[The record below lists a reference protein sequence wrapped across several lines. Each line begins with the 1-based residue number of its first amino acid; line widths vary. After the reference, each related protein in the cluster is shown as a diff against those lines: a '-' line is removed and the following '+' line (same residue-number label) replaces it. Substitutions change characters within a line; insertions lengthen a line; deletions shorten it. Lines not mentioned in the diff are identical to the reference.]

1 MKEYVKKYGIRLAA
15 LVVLVALVIGVA
27 TLMGGGEANKLEDTA
42 ADVRSPFQK
51 VAQALVSRVEG
62 FFGYLFEYEML
73 MQENENLRAQI
84 ADLEQQ
90 VRDNQQASE
99 ENVKLRELL
108 NLRQKHSDFVFE
120 SAKVV
125 SWNASNWASTFTIS
139 KGVESGLEIGD
150 AVVTEYGVLV
160 GTVSELGTNWAT
172 VDTIVDIGTSIG
184 VLVGAE
190 ETSAMLL
197 GDYTLMGSQYA
208 KISFV
213 AESGQVI
220 TGDIV
225 VTSGV
230 GVEFP
235 KGIPIGT
242 VRESTRGLDAGKSYV
257 VVEPYVDFER
267 IENVIVYRYQ
277 PSYAEQAEVRE
288 DDEVREYDKLPTA
301 RPVPTF
307 AQADSWPLIRAT

>member
-1 MKEYVKKYGIRLAA
+1 MKDYVKKYGIRLLALVLAAA
-15 LVVLVALVIGVA
+15 LLTGVA
-27 TLMGGGEANKLEDTA
+27 AAKGDGLASAGEDTA
-42 ADVRSPFQK
+42 GAVRSPFQK

-62 FFGYLFEYEML
+62 FYGWLFNYEML
-73 MQENENLRAQI
+73 LQENENLRAQI
-84 ADLEQQ
+84 AELEQQ

-99 ENVKLRELL
+99 ENIKLRELL
-108 NLRQKHSDFVFE
+108 NLSQKHTDFVFE

-139 KGVESGLEIGD
+139 KGSEAGLEVGD

-160 GTVSELGTNWAT
+160 GTIAELGTNWAI
-172 VDTIVDIGTSIG
+172 VDTVVDIGTSIG

-197 GDYTLMGSQYA
+197 GDYTLMSSQYM

-225 VTSGV
+225 VTSGA
-230 GVEFP
+230 GGAYP
-235 KGIPIGT
+235 QGLILGT
-242 VRESTRGLDAGKSYV
+242 VSSVHTEAAGQFEYA
-257 VVEPYVDFER
+257 VVEPFTDLNSLTQIFVIKDYQV
-267 IENVIVYRYQ
+267 IE
-277 PSYAEQAEVRE
+277 
-288 DDEVREYDKLPTA
+288 
-301 RPVPTF
+301 
-307 AQADSWPLIRAT
+307 

>member
-1 MKEYVKKYGIRLAA
+1 MKDYMKKYGIKL
-15 LVVLVALVIGVA
+15 LVLVLLVALLSGVA
-27 TLMGGGEANKLEDTA
+27 AAKGNGHASALEDTA
-42 ADVRSPFQK
+42 GAVRSPFQK

-62 FFGYLFEYEML
+62 FYGWLFNYEML

-84 ADLEQQ
+84 AELEQQ
-90 VRDNQQASE
+90 VRDNELAKE

-108 NLRQKHSDFVFE
+108 NLSQKHTDYVFE

-125 SWNASNWASTFTIS
+125 SWNASNWANTFTIS
-139 KGVESGLEIGD
+139 KGSDAGLEVGD

-160 GTVSELGTNWAT
+160 GTVAELGSNWAV
-172 VDTIVDIGTSIG
+172 VDTVVDIGTSIG

-197 GDYTLMGSQYA
+197 GDYTLMNSQYM

-225 VTSGV
+225 VTSGA
-230 GVEFP
+230 GGAYP
-235 KGIPIGT
+235 QGLILGT
-242 VRESTRGLDAGKSYV
+242 VSSVHTEAAGQIEYA
-257 VVEPYVDFER
+257 VVEPFTDLKALNQIFVIKDYKV
-267 IENVIVYRYQ
+267 IE
-277 PSYAEQAEVRE
+277 
-288 DDEVREYDKLPTA
+288 
-301 RPVPTF
+301 
-307 AQADSWPLIRAT
+307 

>member
-1 MKEYVKKYGIRLAA
+1 MKDYVKKYGIRLLALVLAAA
-15 LVVLVALVIGVA
+15 LLTGVA
-27 TLMGGGEANKLEDTA
+27 AAKGEGHASAVEDTA
-42 ADVRSPFQK
+42 GAVRSPFQK

-62 FFGYLFEYEML
+62 FYGWLFNYEML
-73 MQENENLRAQI
+73 LQENENLRAQI
-84 ADLEQQ
+84 AELEQQ

-99 ENVKLRELL
+99 ENIKLRELL
-108 NLRQKHSDFVFE
+108 NLSQKHTDFVFE

-139 KGVESGLEIGD
+139 KGSEAGLEVGD

-160 GTVSELGTNWAT
+160 GTIAELGTNWAI
-172 VDTIVDIGTSIG
+172 VDTVVDIGTSIG

-197 GDYTLMGSQYA
+197 GDYTLMSSQYM

-225 VTSGV
+225 VTSGA
-230 GVEFP
+230 GGAYP
-235 KGIPIGT
+235 QGLILGT
-242 VRESTRGLDAGKSYV
+242 VSSVHTEAAGQFEYAV
-257 VVEPYVDFER
+257 VDPFTDLNSLTQIFVIKDYQV
-267 IENVIVYRYQ
+267 IE
-277 PSYAEQAEVRE
+277 
-288 DDEVREYDKLPTA
+288 
-301 RPVPTF
+301 
-307 AQADSWPLIRAT
+307 

>member
-1 MKEYVKKYGIRLAA
+1 LKDYVKKYGIRLLA
-15 LVVLVALVIGVA
+15 LVLVAALLTGVA
-27 TLMGGGEANKLEDTA
+27 AAKGEGHASAVEDTA
-42 ADVRSPFQK
+42 GAVRSPFQK

-62 FFGYLFEYEML
+62 FYGWLFNYEML
-73 MQENENLRAQI
+73 LQENENLRAQI
-84 ADLEQQ
+84 AELEQQ

-108 NLRQKHSDFVFE
+108 NLSQKHTDFVFE

-139 KGVESGLEIGD
+139 KGSDAGLEIGD

-160 GTVSELGTNWAT
+160 GTVSELGSNWAT
-172 VDTIVDIGTSIG
+172 VDTVVDIGTSIG

-197 GDYTLMGSQYA
+197 GDYTLMSSQYM

-225 VTSGV
+225 VTSGA
-230 GVEFP
+230 GGAYP
-235 KGIPIGT
+235 QGLILGT
-242 VRESTRGLDAGKSYV
+242 VSSVHTEAAGQFEYA
-257 VVEPYVDFER
+257 VVEPFTD
-267 IENVIVYRYQ
+267 
-277 PSYAEQAEVRE
+277 
-288 DDEVREYDKLPTA
+288 
-301 RPVPTF
+301 
-307 AQADSWPLIRAT
+307 

>member
-1 MKEYVKKYGIRLAA
+1 LKEYVKKYGIRLAA

-225 VTSGV
+225 VSSGA
-230 GVEFP
+230 GGAYP
-235 KGIPIGT
+235 QGLLLGT
-242 VRESTRGLDAGKSYV
+242 VSSVHTEAAGQIEFA
-257 VVEPYVDFER
+257 VVEPFTDLTKLTQIF
-267 IENVIVYRYQ
+267 VIKEYQ
-277 PSYAEQAEVRE
+277 VVE
-288 DDEVREYDKLPTA
+288 
-301 RPVPTF
+301 
-307 AQADSWPLIRAT
+307 

>member
-1 MKEYVKKYGIRLAA
+1 LKDYVKKYGIRLLALVLAAA
-15 LVVLVALVIGVA
+15 LLTGVA
-27 TLMGGGEANKLEDTA
+27 AAKGEGHASAVEDTA
-42 ADVRSPFQK
+42 GAVRSPFQK

-62 FFGYLFEYEML
+62 FYGWLFNYEML
-73 MQENENLRAQI
+73 LQENENLRAQI
-84 ADLEQQ
+84 AELEQQ

-99 ENVKLRELL
+99 ENIKLRELL
-108 NLRQKHSDFVFE
+108 NLSQKHTDFVFE

-139 KGVESGLEIGD
+139 KGSEAGLEVGD

-160 GTVSELGTNWAT
+160 GTVAELGTNWAI
-172 VDTIVDIGTSIG
+172 VDTVVDIGTSIG

-197 GDYTLMGSQYA
+197 GDYTLMSSQYM

-225 VTSGV
+225 VTSGA
-230 GVEFP
+230 GGAYP
-235 KGIPIGT
+235 QGLILGT
-242 VRESTRGLDAGKSYV
+242 VSSVHTEAAGQFEYAV
-257 VVEPYVDFER
+257 VQPFTDLNTLTQIFVIKDYRV
-267 IENVIVYRYQ
+267 IE
-277 PSYAEQAEVRE
+277 
-288 DDEVREYDKLPTA
+288 
-301 RPVPTF
+301 
-307 AQADSWPLIRAT
+307 

>member
-1 MKEYVKKYGIRLAA
+1 MKDYVKKYGIKL
-15 LVVLVALVIGVA
+15 LALVIVVA
-27 TLMGGGEANKLEDTA
+27 LLAGIAAATGNGKASTVEDTA
-42 ADVRSPFQK
+42 GAVRSPFQK

-62 FFGYLFEYEML
+62 FYGFLFRYEML

-90 VRDNQQASE
+90 VRDNQQATE

-108 NLRQKHSDFVFE
+108 NLSQKHTDFKFE

-139 KGVESGLEIGD
+139 KGADSGLEVGD

-160 GTVSELGTNWAT
+160 GTVAELGSNWAI
-172 VDTIVDIGTSIG
+172 VDTVVDIGTKIG

-190 ETSAMLL
+190 ETSAMLM
-197 GDYTLMGSQYA
+197 GDYTLMSSHYM
-208 KISFV
+208 KLSFV

-225 VTSGV
+225 VTSGA
-230 GVEFP
+230 GGAYP
-235 KGIPIGT
+235 QGLIIGT
-242 VRESTRGLDAGKSYV
+242 VSSVHTEAAGQIEYA
-257 VVEPYVDFER
+257 VVEPFTDLNALTQIFVVKEYQV
-267 IENVIVYRYQ
+267 IE
-277 PSYAEQAEVRE
+277 
-288 DDEVREYDKLPTA
+288 
-301 RPVPTF
+301 
-307 AQADSWPLIRAT
+307 

>member
-1 MKEYVKKYGIRLAA
+1 MKDYMKKYGIKL
-15 LVVLVALVIGVA
+15 LVLVLLVALLTGVA
-27 TLMGGGEANKLEDTA
+27 AATGEGHASTVEDTA
-42 ADVRSPFQK
+42 GAVRSPFQK

-62 FFGYLFEYEML
+62 FYGWLFNYEML

-84 ADLEQQ
+84 AELEQQ
-90 VRDNQQASE
+90 VRENEQAKE

-108 NLRQKHSDFVFE
+108 NLSQKHTSFVFE

-139 KGVESGLEIGD
+139 KGSDSGLEIGD

-160 GTVSELGTNWAT
+160 GTVAELGSNWAI
-172 VDTIVDIGTSIG
+172 VDTVVDIGTSIG

-197 GDYTLMGSQYA
+197 GDYTLMSSQYM

-225 VTSGV
+225 VTSGA
-230 GVEFP
+230 GGAYP
-235 KGIPIGT
+235 QGLILGT
-242 VRESTRGLDAGKSYV
+242 VSSVHTEAAGQFEYA
-257 VVEPYVDFER
+257 VVEPFTDLNALTQIFIIKDYQV
-267 IENVIVYRYQ
+267 IE
-277 PSYAEQAEVRE
+277 
-288 DDEVREYDKLPTA
+288 
-301 RPVPTF
+301 
-307 AQADSWPLIRAT
+307 

>member
-1 MKEYVKKYGIRLAA
+1 MKDYVKKYGLRLLA
-15 LVVLVALVIGVA
+15 LVLVVTMLFGVMTALGDGQANGV
-27 TLMGGGEANKLEDTA
+27 EDTA
-42 ADVRSPFQK
+42 GDVRSPFQK

-62 FFGYLFEYEML
+62 YYGYLFQYDML
-73 MQENENLRAQI
+73 VQENENLRAQI
-84 ADLEQQ
+84 AELEQQ
-90 VRDNQQASE
+90 NRENEQAKE

-125 SWNASNWASTFTIS
+125 SWNASNWANTFTIS
-139 KGVESGLEIGD
+139 KGAESGLEVGD

-160 GTVSELGTNWAT
+160 GTVSEIGTNWAT
-172 VDTIVDIGTSIG
+172 VDTVVDIGTSIG

-197 GDYTLMGSQYA
+197 GDYTLMNSQYM

-225 VTSGV
+225 VTSGA
-230 GVEFP
+230 GGAYP
-235 KGIPIGT
+235 QGLILGT
-242 VRESTRGLDAGKSYV
+242 VSSVHTEAAGQIEYA
-257 VVEPYVDFER
+257 VVEPFTDLDTLTQIFVIKDYQV
-267 IENVIVYRYQ
+267 IE
-277 PSYAEQAEVRE
+277 
-288 DDEVREYDKLPTA
+288 
-301 RPVPTF
+301 
-307 AQADSWPLIRAT
+307 

>member
-1 MKEYVKKYGIRLAA
+1 MKDYLQKYGLR
-15 LVVLVALVIGVA
+15 LVALVVA
-27 TLMGGGEANKLEDTA
+27 VALLFGITTALGDGKANGAEDTA
-42 ADVRSPFQK
+42 ADVRTPFQK

-62 FFGYLFEYEML
+62 FYGYLFSYDML
-73 MQENENLRAQI
+73 VQDNENLRAHI
-84 ADLEQQ
+84 AELEKQ
-90 VRDNQQASE
+90 VRENAHAKE

-108 NLRQKHSDFVFE
+108 NLSQKHSDFVFE

-139 KGVESGLEIGD
+139 KGVEAGLEVGD

-160 GTVSELGTNWAT
+160 GTVSEVGTNWST
-172 VDTIVDIGTSIG
+172 VDTVVDIGTNIG

-197 GDYTLMGSQYA
+197 GDYTLMSSQYM

-225 VTSGV
+225 VTSGA
-230 GVEFP
+230 GGAYP
-235 KGIPIGT
+235 QGLILGT
-242 VRESTRGLDAGKSYV
+242 VSSVHTEAAGQIEYA
-257 VVEPYVDFER
+257 VVEPFTDLNALNQIFVVKDYQV
-267 IENVIVYRYQ
+267 IE
-277 PSYAEQAEVRE
+277 
-288 DDEVREYDKLPTA
+288 
-301 RPVPTF
+301 
-307 AQADSWPLIRAT
+307 

>member
-1 MKEYVKKYGIRLAA
+1 MKDYVKKYGIRLLALVLAAA
-15 LVVLVALVIGVA
+15 LLTGVA
-27 TLMGGGEANKLEDTA
+27 AAKGEGHASAVEDTA
-42 ADVRSPFQK
+42 GAVRSRFQK

-62 FFGYLFEYEML
+62 FYGWLFNYEML
-73 MQENENLRAQI
+73 LQENENLRAQI
-84 ADLEQQ
+84 AELEQQ

-99 ENVKLRELL
+99 ENIKLRELL
-108 NLRQKHSDFVFE
+108 NLSQKHTDFVFE

-139 KGVESGLEIGD
+139 KGSEAGLEVGD

-160 GTVSELGTNWAT
+160 GTIAELGTNWAI
-172 VDTIVDIGTSIG
+172 VDTVVDIGTSIG

-197 GDYTLMGSQYA
+197 GDYTLMSSQYM

-225 VTSGV
+225 VTSGA
-230 GVEFP
+230 GGAYP
-235 KGIPIGT
+235 QGLILGT
-242 VRESTRGLDAGKSYV
+242 VSSVHTEAAGQFEYA
-257 VVEPYVDFER
+257 VVEPFTDLNSLTQIFVIKDYQV
-267 IENVIVYRYQ
+267 IE
-277 PSYAEQAEVRE
+277 
-288 DDEVREYDKLPTA
+288 
-301 RPVPTF
+301 
-307 AQADSWPLIRAT
+307 

>member
-1 MKEYVKKYGIRLAA
+1 MKEYVKKYGIKL
-15 LVVLVALVIGVA
+15 LALVIVVA
-27 TLMGGGEANKLEDTA
+27 LLAGIAAATGNGKASAVEDTA
-42 ADVRSPFQK
+42 GAVRSPFQK

-62 FFGYLFEYEML
+62 FYGYLFSYEML

-90 VRDNQQASE
+90 VRDNQQATE

-108 NLRQKHSDFVFE
+108 NLSQKHTDFKFE

-139 KGVESGLEIGD
+139 KGADSGLEVGD

-160 GTVSELGTNWAT
+160 GTVAELGSNWAI
-172 VDTIVDIGTSIG
+172 VDTVVDIGTKIG

-190 ETSAMLL
+190 ETSAMLM
-197 GDYTLMGSQYA
+197 GDYTLMNSRYM
-208 KISFV
+208 KLSFV

-225 VTSGV
+225 VTSGA
-230 GVEFP
+230 GGAYP
-235 KGIPIGT
+235 QGLIIGT
-242 VRESTRGLDAGKSYV
+242 VSSVHTEAAGQIEYA
-257 VVEPYVDFER
+257 VVEPFTDLNALTQIFVVKEYQV
-267 IENVIVYRYQ
+267 IE
-277 PSYAEQAEVRE
+277 
-288 DDEVREYDKLPTA
+288 
-301 RPVPTF
+301 
-307 AQADSWPLIRAT
+307 

>member
-1 MKEYVKKYGIRLAA
+1 MKDYVKKYGIRLLALVLAAA
-15 LVVLVALVIGVA
+15 LLTGVA
-27 TLMGGGEANKLEDTA
+27 AAKGEGHASAVEDTA
-42 ADVRSPFQK
+42 GAIRSPFQK

-62 FFGYLFEYEML
+62 FYGWLFNYEML
-73 MQENENLRAQI
+73 LQENENLRAQI
-84 ADLEQQ
+84 AELEQQ

-99 ENVKLRELL
+99 ENIKLRELL
-108 NLRQKHSDFVFE
+108 NLSQKHTDFVFE

-139 KGVESGLEIGD
+139 KGSEAGLEVGD

-160 GTVSELGTNWAT
+160 GTVAELGTNWAI
-172 VDTIVDIGTSIG
+172 VDTVVDIGTSIG

-197 GDYTLMGSQYA
+197 GDYTLMSSQYM

-225 VTSGV
+225 VTSGA
-230 GVEFP
+230 GGAYP
-235 KGIPIGT
+235 QGLILGT
-242 VRESTRGLDAGKSYV
+242 VSSVHTEAAGQFEYA
-257 VVEPYVDFER
+257 VVEPFTDLNSLTQIFVIKDYQV
-267 IENVIVYRYQ
+267 IE
-277 PSYAEQAEVRE
+277 
-288 DDEVREYDKLPTA
+288 
-301 RPVPTF
+301 
-307 AQADSWPLIRAT
+307 

>member
-1 MKEYVKKYGIRLAA
+1 MKDYMKKYGIKL
-15 LVVLVALVIGVA
+15 LVLVLLVALLSGVA
-27 TLMGGGEANKLEDTA
+27 AAKGDGHASALEDTA
-42 ADVRSPFQK
+42 GAVRSPFQK

-62 FFGYLFEYEML
+62 FYGWLFNYEML

-84 ADLEQQ
+84 AELEQQ
-90 VRDNQQASE
+90 VRDNELAKE

-108 NLRQKHSDFVFE
+108 NLSQKHTDYVFE

-125 SWNASNWASTFTIS
+125 SWNASNWANTFTIS
-139 KGVESGLEIGD
+139 KGSDAGLEVGD

-160 GTVSELGTNWAT
+160 GTVAELGSNWAI
-172 VDTIVDIGTSIG
+172 VDTVVDIGTSIG

-197 GDYTLMGSQYA
+197 GDYTLMNSQYM

-225 VTSGV
+225 VTSGA
-230 GVEFP
+230 GGAYP
-235 KGIPIGT
+235 QGLILGT
-242 VRESTRGLDAGKSYV
+242 VSSVHTEAAGQIEYA
-257 VVEPYVDFER
+257 VVEPFTDLKALNQIFVIKDYKV
-267 IENVIVYRYQ
+267 IE
-277 PSYAEQAEVRE
+277 
-288 DDEVREYDKLPTA
+288 
-301 RPVPTF
+301 
-307 AQADSWPLIRAT
+307 

>member
-1 MKEYVKKYGIRLAA
+1 MKDYVKKYGIRLLALVLAAA
-15 LVVLVALVIGVA
+15 LLTGVA
-27 TLMGGGEANKLEDTA
+27 AAKGDGHASAVEDTA
-42 ADVRSPFQK
+42 GAVRSPFQK

-62 FFGYLFEYEML
+62 FYGWLFNYEML
-73 MQENENLRAQI
+73 LQENENLRAQI
-84 ADLEQQ
+84 AELEQQ

-99 ENVKLRELL
+99 ENIKLRELL
-108 NLRQKHSDFVFE
+108 NLSQKHTDFVFE

-139 KGVESGLEIGD
+139 KGSEAGLEVGD

-160 GTVSELGTNWAT
+160 GTIAELGTNWAI
-172 VDTIVDIGTSIG
+172 VDTVVDIGTSIG

-197 GDYTLMGSQYA
+197 GDYTLMSSQYM

-225 VTSGV
+225 VTSGA
-230 GVEFP
+230 GGAYP
-235 KGIPIGT
+235 QGLILGT
-242 VRESTRGLDAGKSYV
+242 VSSVHTEAAGQFEYA
-257 VVEPYVDFER
+257 VVEPFTDLNSLTQIFVIKDYQV
-267 IENVIVYRYQ
+267 IE
-277 PSYAEQAEVRE
+277 
-288 DDEVREYDKLPTA
+288 
-301 RPVPTF
+301 
-307 AQADSWPLIRAT
+307 

>member
-1 MKEYVKKYGIRLAA
+1 MKDYVKKYGIKL
-15 LVVLVALVIGVA
+15 LVLVLIVSLLTGVA
-27 TLMGGGEANKLEDTA
+27 AAKGEGQAGAVEDTA
-42 ADVRSPFQK
+42 GAVRSPFQK

-62 FFGYLFEYEML
+62 FYGYLFSYEML

-84 ADLEQQ
+84 AELEQQ

-99 ENVKLRELL
+99 ENIKLRELL
-108 NLRQKHSDFVFE
+108 NLSQKHTDFVFE

-139 KGVESGLEIGD
+139 KGSDAGLAIGD

-160 GTVSELGTNWAT
+160 GTIAELGTNWAV
-172 VDTIVDIGTSIG
+172 VDTVVDIGTSIG

-197 GDYTLMGSQYA
+197 GDYTLMSSQYM

-225 VTSGV
+225 VTSGA
-230 GVEFP
+230 GGAYP
-235 KGIPIGT
+235 QGLILGT
-242 VRESTRGLDAGKSYV
+242 VSSVHTEAAGQFEYA
-257 VVEPYVDFER
+257 VVEPFTDLNTLTQIFVIKDYQV
-267 IENVIVYRYQ
+267 IE
-277 PSYAEQAEVRE
+277 
-288 DDEVREYDKLPTA
+288 
-301 RPVPTF
+301 
-307 AQADSWPLIRAT
+307 

>member
-1 MKEYVKKYGIRLAA
+1 MKDYIKKYGIRLLA
-15 LVVLVALVIGVA
+15 LVVLITVVFAVA
-27 TLMGGGEANKLEDTA
+27 TGMGQGRANAAEDTA
-42 ADVRSPFQK
+42 GAVRSPFQK

-62 FFGYLFEYEML
+62 FYGYLFNYDML

-84 ADLEQQ
+84 AELEKQ
-90 VRDNQQASE
+90 VRENEQAKE

-108 NLRQKHSDFVFE
+108 NLSQKHSDFVFE

-139 KGVESGLEIGD
+139 KGFESGLEVGD

-160 GTVSELGTNWAT
+160 GTVSEVGTNWST
-172 VDTIVDIGTSIG
+172 VDTVVDIGTSIG
-184 VLVGAE
+184 VLVGTE

-197 GDYTLMGSQYA
+197 GDYTLMSSQYM

-225 VTSGV
+225 VTSGA
-230 GVEFP
+230 GGAYP
-235 KGIPIGT
+235 QGLILGT
-242 VRESTRGLDAGKSYV
+242 VSSVHSEAAGQIEYA
-257 VVEPYVDFER
+257 VVEPFTDLNTLTQIFVIKDYQV
-267 IENVIVYRYQ
+267 IE
-277 PSYAEQAEVRE
+277 
-288 DDEVREYDKLPTA
+288 
-301 RPVPTF
+301 
-307 AQADSWPLIRAT
+307 